1 MRKKKTTKEEVRDGL
16 KRLAFGDITDAVLL
30 LFAGDTFSE
39 EKLRSL
45 DLFCVSE
52 IKKVR
57 AGGTEIKFFD
67 RQKALESLY
76 ELSAQEDTQG
86 LGFYAA
92 LEKSAAAAGSAL
104 DACTYE

>member
-67 RQKALESLY
+67 RQKAMERLY